1 MKAKLFNFV
10 VLGFLFMGLVLGF
23 TSSQNSFSDDNPA
36 KNHARP
42 NTNLTPKLD
51 KSTKTQ
57 SDNNGGN
64 NQVSGI
70 PYYTDNFDGNND
82 TTSLIA
88 RGYYVYYRGAGPQGV
103 TATWYQGSDAVF
115 NAYNGPTTGY
125 VAANYNVVTGTNDID
140 SWLIL
145 PANNTASGDQI
156 VFYARSVTGNPYP
169 DSIRVMYSATGS
181 TTPEGT
187 WVELGRFLAIDDGTW
202 ERISYTAPSSGATAR
217 FAIRYAVVDGGPS
230 GSNSNYIGI
239 DALTLEGPFPFNNN
253 MKAQAF
259 ITPTNGGVVG
269 IGVNFNPQASF
280 TNYGNNNQ
288 TAVPVRYIIKNPSNV
303 EIYNQVVNIAS
314 IVSGATQTS
323 TFPITSIPSA
333 GTYTIIARSELV
345 GDQDPSD
352 NQITGSVTTAGSL
365 SGDYLIGVP
374 IFNRYSGKNITM
386 EKVVRKVTKQ
396 VYEPNSQDRTK
407 DEKANLTETGYANGK
422 LVTKEV
428 EEISWVPME
437 NGVEYTGRLYA
448 ENPEDNSDAPGA
460 YATLTAAVNDLNS
473 LGATAAVRFKLTDAT
488 YPTETFPITINN
500 YPGNSSVN
508 NLTILPNTGVNATIT
523 GSYAGAMIRILG
535 NYVTIEG
542 SNAGTSSRNL
552 TIENTSATSPTCVTV
567 ASSGVTPIHHVTVK
581 NCNII
586 NSINATAVVISDA
599 AALGTAGYF
608 NNITIQN
615 NSIQRSYIGV
625 YSIAALA
632 AGNGS
637 NVLITSN
644 NLDVSGANAITYI
657 GIYVQGAD
665 GLTVSGNNI
674 ANFDALGFQDD
685 KGIWFATGT
694 MNSVIEKNKIH
705 DLTHTNDG
713 GYGGHGVYVSTGTT
727 ACNVTIKNNMIWGIS
742 GDGWNYTSIPT
753 DNPIGIVMSGTQT
766 GVNVYYNSI
775 NLYGNTLDQTSALSM
790 GMFLGTGST
799 ADIRDNSIVNNNGLV
814 AATGTGSCGVYAQTS
829 NAQFT
834 AINYNDYYVNPSGS
848 GVKYLGQ
855 IAAVGQTTLAGWKT
869 ATAQDLN
876 SISGDPL
883 YISNTDLHI
892 GSASSPLIN
901 AGTPIAGIT
910 TDIDNKTRSTT
921 TPTIGADEYTF
932 TLNLTLKFQSCPDP
946 SPITVEIR
954 SSVSPYNVVQSVSG
968 TGGGAV
974 SMPIYFSNAVNGV
987 GYYLVVKSVNM
998 IETWSALPNITFTGN
1013 TASYNF
1019 TTALSQSYQ
1028 SNQILS
1034 GGIPSVYQGDV
1045 NQDGFVNTTDVIAT
1059 YNESSAFITSPAT
1072 DFNCD
1077 GTTDLTDVSLA
1088 YNNATNF
1095 VQRKRP

>member
-1 MKAKLFNFV
+1 
-10 VLGFLFMGLVLGF
+10 MGLVLGF
-23 TSSQNSFSDDNPA
+23 TSSQNSLSDDNPA
-36 KNHARP
+36 KNLARP
-42 NTNLTPKLD
+42 NSISAPKIN
-51 KSTKTQ
+51 KSVKTQ

-70 PYYTDNFDGNND
+70 PYYTDNFDGAND
-82 TTSLIA
+82 TTALLS
-88 RGYYVYYRGAGPQGV
+88 RGYYVYYRGTGVQGT

-115 NAYNGPTTGY
+115 NAYNGPSTGY
-125 VAANYNVVTGTNDID
+125 VAANYNAVTSINNID
-140 SWLIL
+140 NWLVL
-145 PANNTASGDQI
+145 PASNTAAGDQI
-156 VFYARSVTGNPYP
+156 VFYERSILNNPYP

-187 WVELGRFLAIDDGTW
+187 WVELGRFLTTQDGTW
-202 ERISYTAPSSGATAR
+202 GRRSFSAPSSGATAR
-217 FAIRYAVVDGGPS
+217 FAIRYSVVDGGPL
-230 GSNSNYIGI
+230 GDNSNYIGI

-253 MKAQAF
+253 MRAQSF
-259 ITPTNGGVVG
+259 INPTNGGVVG
-269 IGVNFNPQASF
+269 IGVSFNPQASF

-314 IVSGATQTS
+314 IVSGATQTVS
-323 TFPITSIPSA
+323 FPSTSIPSA

-374 IFNRYSGKNITM
+374 VFNRYSGKNITM

-396 VYEPNSQDRTK
+396 VYEPYPQVRAK
-407 DEKANLTETGYANGK
+407 DEKANLTETGYANGI

-448 ENPEDNSDAPGA
+448 ENPEDNSGLPGA

-473 LGATAAVRFKLTDAT
+473 LGATAAVRFILKDAT
-488 YPTETFPITINN
+488 YPSETFPITVNN

-508 NLTILPNTGVNATIT
+508 TLTILPNTGVNATIT
-523 GSYAGAMIRILG
+523 GSYVGAMIRILG
-535 NYVTIEG
+535 NYVTIDG

-567 ASSGVTPIHHVTVK
+567 ASTGVTPVHHVTVK

-586 NSINATAVVISDA
+586 NSINATAVVLSDA
-599 AALGTAGYF
+599 ATLGTAGYF

-644 NLDVSGANAITYI
+644 NLDVSGANAINFI
-657 GIYVQGAD
+657 GIYVQGTD

-674 ANFDALGFQDD
+674 GNFESLGFQDD

-694 MNSVIEKNKIH
+694 VNSVIEKNMIH

-727 ACNVTIKNNMIWGIS
+727 ACNVTVKNNMIWGMS
-742 GDGWNYTSIPT
+742 GDGWSYTSIPT
-753 DNPIGIVMSGTQT
+753 DNPIGIVMNGTQT

-775 NLYGNTLDQTSALSM
+775 NLYGNTLDQTSAMSM

-799 ADIRDNSIVNNNGLV
+799 ADIRDNSIVNNNGLL
-814 AATGTGSCGVYAQTS
+814 AATGYGSSGIYAQTS

-834 AINYNDYYVNPSGS
+834 LINYNDYYVNPTGS
-848 GVKYLGQ
+848 GAKYLGQ
-855 IAAVGQTTLAGWKT
+855 IAAAGQSTLATWQA
-869 ATAQDLN
+869 ATGQDAN

-932 TLNLTLKFQSCPDP
+932 TLNLTMKFQACPNP

-954 SSVSPYNVVQSVSG
+954 SSISPFNVVQSVSG

-974 SMPIYFSNAVNGV
+974 TIPVYFSSVVNGV

-1013 TASYNF
+1013 SASYSF
-1019 TTALSQSYQ
+1019 TTALSQAYQ

-1034 GGIPSVYQGDV
+1034 GGIPSVYQGDA
-1045 NQDGFVNTTDVIAT
+1045 NQDGFVNTTDVIST
-1059 YNESSAFITSPAT
+1059 YNESSAFITSPST

-1095 VQRKRP
+1095 VQKKRP